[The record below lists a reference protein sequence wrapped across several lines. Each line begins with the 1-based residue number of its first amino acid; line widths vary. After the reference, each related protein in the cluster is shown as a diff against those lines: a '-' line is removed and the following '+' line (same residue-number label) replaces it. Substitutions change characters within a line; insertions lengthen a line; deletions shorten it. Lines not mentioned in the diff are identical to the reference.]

1 MEKPKNLHAQP
12 MDMNSV
18 GDGWR
23 EGRYWQRGAKRKN
36 WDNCNNI
43 IKHTFKKEQD
53 SKFLIIYKT
62 TITKPQ
68 KPWVE
73 TFRQI

>member
-1 MEKPKNLHAQP
+1 M
-12 MDMNSV
+12 

-62 TITKPQ
+62 TITKALGRDFQ
-68 KPWVE
+68 TDINKRIG
-73 TFRQI
+73 T